1 MISELRINNYKSL
14 HDVTLDVG
22 RFNVLIGENGCGK
35 SNLLEAITFA
45 AAAEA
50 DKLDNEF
57 LASRG
62 IRVTE
67 PKLMRSAF
75 ENDNVEKE
83 IKIHLKFKDSEI
95 EEIYTLTNDNQPYSK
110 WNRFVNEFFLNKLVE
125 RWVVIEDLFSNGLRI
140 IETGKRLKYTA
151 DDGLELEHSKLPS
164 MKNEVL
170 KMTAI
175 FFEHDEKTAEEY
187 LNLAQHNEINKEY
200 IKNFVIYSPENTALR
215 NFSKEGQIEPLGIN
229 GEGLFKLLQ
238 VIKNKS
244 SQKSFQQEEDLFKWF
259 KVIRDKLFSQQEGT
273 STVIQNKSPE
283 QWEEIHTC
291 LQLFDWYDGFKIPR
305 DSQSEDKI
313 TITDHYLTMDFD
325 QRSANEGFLFVLFYI
340 ALMVSDDTPKIFA
353 IDNIDTSLNP
363 KLCTKIIKELIRLAK
378 KYDKQVFVTTH
389 NPAIL
394 DGIDLGDDEQRLFVV
409 SRNKTGHTRFKRIG
423 LEDKPKS
430 SARSRISRL
439 IDKDENLSSETKNY
453 ILNLFDNS
461 EEPLKLSEAFLRG
474 YLGGLPTGF

>member
-1 MISELRINNYKSL
+1 MISELKINNYKSL

-50 DKLDNEF
+50 NKLDNEF

-67 PKLMRSAF
+67 PQLMRSAF
-75 ENDNVEKE
+75 DDEHLKE
-83 IKIHLKFKDSEI
+83 PIKICIAFKNSDVLEK
-95 EEIYTLTNDNQPYSK
+95 YTLENDNQPYSK
-110 WNRFVNEFFLNKLVE
+110 WIYAE
-125 RWVVIEDLFSNGLRI
+125 RLEILEYFSNIVFEENGKLQTIKVWDDSLTRI
-140 IETGKRLKYTA
+140 R
-151 DDGLELEHSKLPS
+151 DDGES
-164 MKNEVL
+164 
-170 KMTAI
+170 I
-175 FFEHDEKTAEEY
+175 G
-187 LNLAQHNEINKEY
+187 
-200 IKNFVIYSPENTALR
+200 NFVIYSPENTALR
-215 NFSKEGQIEPLGIN
+215 NLHKEGQIEPLGIN
-229 GEGLFKLLQ
+229 GEGLFKLL
-238 VIKNKS
+238 K
-244 SQKSFQQEEDLFKWF
+244 
-259 KVIRDKLFSQQEGT
+259 
-273 STVIQNKSPE
+273 VIQNKSAS
-283 QWEEIHTC
+283 QWEEIQTC
-291 LQLFDWYDGFKIPR
+291 LQLFDWYDGFKIPK
-305 DSQSEDKI
+305 DSQFEDKI

-340 ALMVSDDTPKIFA
+340 ALMVSDNTPKIFA

-409 SRNKTGHTRFKRIG
+409 SRNKTGHTRFKRIT
-423 LEDKPKS
+423 LKDKPLS
-430 SARSRISRL
+430 SARARISRL
-439 IDKDENLSSETKNY
+439 ISKDEQLPTSTKEHV
-453 ILNLFDNS
+453 LNLFDDS